1 MEDILIYML
10 AMSTAVLGVLL
21 CKKRSADTEQA
32 DESTIKHSQLSIGQ
46 ITWNEFYSKLRA
58 LNGTMVNGKTFW
70 IYSRKKISLGTKI
83 YAIIQFDITGNS
95 FIIQGLDYSGD
106 SCVVNGQI
114 KR

>member
-1 MEDILIYML
+1 MENILIYVL

-21 CKKRSADTEQA
+21 CKKRSADTGQA
-32 DESTIKHSQLSIGQ
+32 DESAIKGGQPPINQ
-46 ITWNEFYSKLRA
+46 ITWNEFYSKLRT

-83 YAIIQFDITGNS
+83 YAIIQFDITGAS

-106 SCVVNGQI
+106 SCVVNGSI
-114 KR
+114 K